1 MTRTLYA
8 AAIVIAAAAA
18 GEHKDTPDQRNFNR
32 EQMREFTI
40 IVCETPSPSPAD
52 VWGKNQ

>member
-40 IVCETPSPSPAD
+40 IVRDTISRRCLGE
-52 VWGKNQ
+52 NQ